1 MSIIKIELMERTDSM
16 QYNNIIETYFVR
28 ETSDR
33 YEEFLLKPKNDF
45 VFKKIFGDVKNKDLL
60 ISLLN
65 SILSDKVKDVTIL
78 NSELLKENIED
89 KKSVLDVRAITDVG
103 HHIDIEIQV
112 LRTVSMPERSL
123 YYWSKLY
130 IEQIAVGE
138 SYKKLKKT
146 IAINIVDYDCIN
158 TNKYHNLF
166 HIQEDETKLR
176 LTDVLEIHFIELSK
190 LKNINTMDNLYQWMN
205 FIKGDSKE
213 VILEMAK
220 INRDIEKAYDIL
232 RTMSQ
237 DKEARALYLSR
248 EMALHDEATRREEA
262 LEEGRVTLLIKQL
275 NRKFKDLPRDLEE
288 KIKKLSEDK
297 FEILSLDIF
306 ELNTIEDIYK
316 YL

>member
-1 MSIIKIELMERTDSM
+1 M
-16 QYNNIIETYFVR
+16 QYNSIMEGYFIK
-28 ETSDR
+28 EDSNK
-33 YEEFLLKPKNDF
+33 YEDFLLKPKNDF

-65 SILSDKVKDVTIL
+65 SILSDKVNDVTIL
-78 NSELLKENIED
+78 NSELPKENIED
-89 KKSVLDVRAITDVG
+89 KKSVLDVRAVTDAG
-103 HHIDIEIQV
+103 YHIDIEIQV

-158 TNKYHNLF
+158 TNKYHNIF
-166 HIQEDETKLR
+166 HIMEDETKLK
-176 LTDVLEIHFIELSK
+176 LTEVLEIHFIELRK
-190 LKNINTMDNLYQWMN
+190 LKNINTIDKLSQWMN

-220 INRDIEKAYDIL
+220 VNSDIEKAYDIL

-237 DKEARALYLSR
+237 DRETRALYLSR

-262 LEEGRVTLLIKQL
+262 LEEGVEIGRTTLLIKL
-275 NRKFKDLPRDLEE
+275 LKKRFKDFSKDMEE
-288 KIKKLSEDK
+288 KIKKLPEDK
-297 FEILSLDIF
+297 FEVLSLDIF
-306 ELNTIEDIYK
+306 ELKTIEDIYK
-316 YL
+316 YI

>member
-1 MSIIKIELMERTDSM
+1 MHYNSVIE
-16 QYNNIIETYFVR
+16 NYFVR
-28 ETSDR
+28 ESSDK

-45 VFKKIFGDVKNKDLL
+45 VFKKIFGDAKNKDLL

-65 SILSDKVKDVTIL
+65 SILIDKVNDVTIL
-78 NSELLKENIED
+78 NSELLKENVED
-89 KKSVLDVRAITDVG
+89 KKSVLDVRAVTDAG

-130 IEQIAVGE
+130 IEQITVGE

-146 IAINIVDYDCIN
+146 IAINIVDYDYLN
-158 TNKYHNLF
+158 VNKYHNIF
-166 HIQEDETKLR
+166 HIMEDETKLK
-176 LTDVLEIHFIELSK
+176 LTEVLEIHFIELSK
-190 LKNINTMDNLYQWMN
+190 LRNVNKMDKLSQWMN

-220 INRDIEKAYDIL
+220 VNSDIEKAYDIL

-237 DKEARALYLSR
+237 DREARALYLSR

-262 LEEGRVTLLIKQL
+262 LEEGRTTLLIKLL
-275 NRKFKDLPRDLEE
+275 NIKFNGLPSDLEE

-297 FEILSLDIF
+297 FEVLSLNIF
-306 ELNTIEDIYK
+306 DLKTIEDIYK